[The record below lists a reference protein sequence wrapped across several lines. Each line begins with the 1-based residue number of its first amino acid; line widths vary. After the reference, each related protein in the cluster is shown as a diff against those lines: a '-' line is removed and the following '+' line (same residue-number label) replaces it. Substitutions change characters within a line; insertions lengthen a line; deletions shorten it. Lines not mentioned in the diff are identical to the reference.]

1 MKEKTNQK
9 LTSKNIWRRLKEQ
22 RYLQFMAL
30 PGVVFML
37 VFSYLPMYGIVIAFK
52 NYKVTRTIAES
63 SWVGFQHFE
72 TFFRSQDFF
81 NTIINTIGISG
92 LKLLIAFPVSI
103 LFAVML
109 NEMGGV
115 RYKRCVQTISYL
127 PHFISWVILGGM
139 ITTWLSEG
147 GIVNELLRSWG
158 VVNAPINFLSDPG
171 KFWGLALLSEMWK
184 ETGWSAIIFLAAIS
198 GIDPQLYEAAT
209 VDGVGR
215 FKKIWYITLPCI
227 AGTIAIMFILSVS
240 GLLTANFDQIM
251 NLKNALN
258 ASRAEVIDTYVYQ
271 MGIRSG
277 RFSYATAA
285 GLFQSVISMLLL
297 LGSNF
302 VSKKLQGHS
311 LF

>member
-1 MKEKTNQK
+1 MKVKANQK
-9 LTSKNIWRRLKEQ
+9 LASKNIWRRLKEQ

-63 SWVGFQHFE
+63 PWVGFQHFE

-115 RYKRCVQTISYL
+115 WYKRCVQTISYL

-139 ITTWLSEG
+139 ITTWLSES

-158 VVNAPINFLSDPG
+158 VVDTPINFLSDPG
-171 KFWGLALLSEMWK
+171 KFWVMALLSEMWK

-251 NLKNALN
+251 NLKNSLN

>member
-1 MKEKTNQK
+1 MKEKTSQK
-9 LTSKNIWRRLKEQ
+9 LGNKNIWRRLKEQ

-30 PGVVFML
+30 PGAAFMFI
-37 VFSYLPMYGIVIAFK
+37 FSYMPMYGIVIAFK

-63 SWVGFQHFE
+63 PWVGFQHFE

-139 ITTWLSEG
+139 ITTWFSES
-147 GIVNELLRSWG
+147 GIVNELLQSWG
-158 VVNAPINFLSDPG
+158 VVNAPVNFLSDPG
-171 KFWGLALLSEMWK
+171 KFWSMALLSEMWK

-251 NLKNALN
+251 NLKNSLN